1 MTNYELRD
9 RTNDIDQ
16 RATGCRTNNERG
28 NREGSRSK
36 FLTNFVKRGKEKYK
50 KKDPLVVELNIIN

>member
-16 RATGCRTNNERG
+16 RVTGCRTNNERED
-28 NREGSRSK
+28 REGSRSK
-36 FLTNFVKRGKEKYK
+36 FLTNLVKRGKEKYK